1 VAEPFRPAPSKGGL
15 GRSLR
20 SKRTSTFESIE
31 DLLATCERLRDVT
44 PQAVDDVAE
53 SNGVELENRFPSDRL
68 HLYRRYLAFC
78 LEDRVLS
85 EEENADL
92 EHLCGLLHLE
102 TGDIAVVHD
111 EVAREV
117 YGKAVSE
124 VLRDLKIS
132 PVEDAFLRRLRG
144 ELHLSE
150 AVASDL
156 LERGRQSA
164 RQVALSEAST
174 LDPGFTARRAPLGE
188 FVGRSDDSFE
198 EAVQDAL
205 TRAQIAIPRL
215 HWFEVSNISGYVGDG
230 KPKGWHVTVRGGI
243 ETS

>member
-1 VAEPFRPAPSKGGL
+1 MAEPFRPAPSKGGL

-102 TGDIAVVHD
+102 TGDIAVPAQAARR
-111 EVAREV
+111 VA
-117 YGKAVSE
+117 
-124 VLRDLKIS
+124 
-132 PVEDAFLRRLRG
+132 PVGSSGFRSVG
-144 ELHLSE
+144 
-150 AVASDL
+150 
-156 LERGRQSA
+156 A
-164 RQVALSEAST
+164 RQAKCP
-174 LDPGFTARRAPLGE
+174 PGC
-188 FVGRSDDSFE
+188 
-198 EAVQDAL
+198 
-205 TRAQIAIPRL
+205 AQ
-215 HWFEVSNISGYVGDG
+215 
-230 KPKGWHVTVRGGI
+230 
-243 ETS
+243 

>member
-1 VAEPFRPAPSKGGL
+1 
-15 GRSLR
+15 LR
-20 SKRTSTFESIE
+20 SKRASTFEAIE
-31 DLLATCERLRDVT
+31 DLLATAERVRDVS
-44 PQAVDDVAE
+44 PQAVDAVSQ
-53 SNGVELENRFPSDRL
+53 SNGVELESRFPSDRK
-68 HLYRRYLAFC
+68 HLYRRYLACC

-92 EHLCGLLHLE
+92 EHLRDLLHL
-102 TGDIAVVHD
+102 TLADVGAVHD
-111 EVAREV
+111 EVAEEV
-117 YGKAVSE
+117 YGKAVTE
-124 VLRDLKIS
+124 VLQDLKIS

-144 ELHLSE
+144 DLHLSD

-164 RQVALSEAST
+164 RQVALTEAST

-188 FVGRSDDSFE
+188 FVGRSDESFE
-198 EAVQDAL
+198 DAVVDAL
-205 TRAQIAIPRL
+205 SKAQIAIPRL

>member
-53 SNGVELENRFPSDRL
+53 SNGVELANRFPSDRL

-85 EEENADL
+85 EEENA
-92 EHLCGLLHLE
+92 
-102 TGDIAVVHD
+102 IAVVHD